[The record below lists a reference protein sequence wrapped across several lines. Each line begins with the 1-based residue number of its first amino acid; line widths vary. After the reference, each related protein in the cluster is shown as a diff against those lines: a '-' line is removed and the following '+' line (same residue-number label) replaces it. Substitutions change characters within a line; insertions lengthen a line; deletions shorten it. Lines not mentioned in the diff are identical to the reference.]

1 MRPAKDPTPKPD
13 LAPALRQALVAVLK
27 RAAPSATTPGP
38 ATPALTRAQ
47 KRPIRQPDLRAAPP
61 RLTPKTTVSKTVK
74 TGVTVKPAS
83 TKKPANPTGT
93 KAPHSKGQPPI
104 KTLQDLQTVKLAI
117 ETRARLAAE
126 REAARAALDA
136 KTRAEKELFSRAVGP
151 VKALPPRHRP
161 GHRAELPP
169 VQAPPI
175 AVQHLL
181 DELAVMREAISD
193 GFDAETL
200 LDTDDALSFR
210 RPGMGPDV
218 TRKLRRG
225 GWSIQGQID
234 LHGLRR
240 EDAREALSH
249 FIRDA
254 TKVGWR
260 CVRVVHGKGLG
271 SPGKTPVLKGKVQ
284 SWLIQKQEVL
294 AFVQARP
301 AHGGAGALVVLLAQS

>member
-27 RAAPSATTPGP
+27 RAAPAAVPPGP

-47 KRPIRQPDLRAAPP
+47 KRPIRQPDLRAAPA
-61 RLTPKTTVSKTVK
+61 RVTPTATVAKTAKSAVMAKPVS
-74 TGVTVKPAS
+74 A
-83 TKKPANPTGT
+83 KKPAKPTSAKG
-93 KAPHSKGQPPI
+93 PQSKGQPPI
-104 KTLQDLQTVKLAI
+104 KTLQDLLAVKLDI

-126 REAARAALDA
+126 REAARAALEA

-151 VKALPPRHRP
+151 VKALPAKHRP
-161 GHRAELPP
+161 GHRAELPL

-175 AVQHLL
+175 AVQHQL

-193 GFDAETL
+193 EFDAETL

-225 GWSIQGQID
+225 GWSIQGQLD

-249 FIRDA
+249 FIKDA

-284 SWLIQKQEVL
+284 SWLVQKQEVL

-301 AHGGAGALVVLLAQS
+301 AHGGAGALVVLLAQG